1 MHKFWQ
7 WGATIDRVTSRQ
19 LKNDWKVS
27 LQSMFIIMNA
37 GTVFNSSTP
46 CSGWSAKPGNATFF
60 THKRSFFDFL
70 ENPNPE
76 SHRASHVS
84 LGPGMPGPSGTQLLI
99 VAVCAC
105 ALHAQLHTANVEINV
120 YFPGGFL
127 RSDSRVFLSSENN
140 NEVRVISND
149 TQLKINVFGKCM
161 TCSLHAEPR
170 SQEYSRW
177 WTLRGILNVSAILE
191 YSWGIIL

>member
-1 MHKFWQ
+1 MRARF
-7 WGATIDRVTSRQ
+7 
-19 LKNDWKVS
+19 
-27 LQSMFIIMNA
+27 
-37 GTVFNSSTP
+37 STHQHHVVDEAP
-46 CSGWSAKPGNATFF
+46 NLAMRHFF
-60 THKRSFFDFL
+60 THKGSFFDFL

-127 RSDSRVFLSSENN
+127 RSDSRVFLSSQNN